1 MALFGEMTKYK
12 QEYKPNYKNYY
23 SNNNDSKIELIYEA
37 IAEAKVQGLKEKC
50 MVTLLN
56 GDLAQL
62 INFNTHPTL
71 AYNGHYDNTPKV
83 CRVYYKKGD
92 TWMYESVDHNDLTI
106 S

>member
-1 MALFGEMTKYK
+1 
-12 QEYKPNYKNYY
+12 
-23 SNNNDSKIELIYEA
+23 
-37 IAEAKVQGLKEKC
+37 